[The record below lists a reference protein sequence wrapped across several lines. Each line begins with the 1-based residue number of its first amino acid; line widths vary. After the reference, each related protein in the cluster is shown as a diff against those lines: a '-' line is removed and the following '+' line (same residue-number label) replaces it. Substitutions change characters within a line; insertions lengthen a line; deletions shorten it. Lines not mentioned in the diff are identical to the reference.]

1 MLENL
6 PLSAYGVCYGPL
18 ALIILGFI
26 VFASLTD
33 VHARRT
39 YLRRLDPR
47 PESERPD
54 DAPLA
59 VTRPVSA
66 QTPAGASVSFAP
78 AEQSSSARPAV
89 PSPTVFTPPSAPAK
103 PVEPP
108 PSPKLPWG
116 DASDEVSE

>member
-18 ALIILGFI
+18 ALIIFGFI
-26 VFASLTD
+26 VFASLSD
-33 VHARRT
+33 AHARRT

-54 DAPLA
+54 DAPIALTSQIIA
-59 VTRPVSA
+59 E
-66 QTPAGASVSFAP
+66 TPAGATVSLAP
-78 AEQSSSARPAV
+78 AGAAPAAAPAV
-89 PSPTVFTPPSAPAK
+89 VTPAK
-103 PVEPP
+103 PAAPP
-108 PSPKLPWG
+108 PSPMMPWG

>member
-1 MLENL
+1 MLENM

-33 VHARRT
+33 AHARRT
-39 YLRRLDPR
+39 YLRRMDPR

-54 DAPLA
+54 DAPIA
-59 VTRPVSA
+59 VTSAVRA

-78 AEQSSSARPAV
+78 AKATTATV
-89 PSPTVFTPPSAPAK
+89 PSPTTFTPPSVAPAK

-108 PSPKLPWG
+108 PSPKVSWG